1 MRRSRLVAA
10 AALAA
15 TLALAGCSASGGS
28 SGEAAAPD
36 RQDAAPAAPDEQA
49 PPQGGPDEQA
59 AGGQAQ
65 APQPGNAAPAQ
76 QRSIIYTGDIT
87 LRVDDVDRAAAQV
100 GALVEGAGG
109 FVAGDRR
116 SSGDEQAEAH
126 LTLRVPAERFI
137 ATVDGLAKLGD
148 EQSRNIS
155 TEDVTQQVVDLE
167 AQIASQQASVNR
179 TRELLARA
187 QNIGEIVSIEAEL
200 AKRESTL
207 ATLQAR
213 QQRLVDLA
221 ALSTVTVH
229 LRSRTGGPL
238 EESGGFLGGLR
249 AGWDAFLRA
258 ATVLLVALG
267 FLLPFLA
274 LFGLPAAALWWLAR
288 RRRRPTAPGAPAV
301 PEPQMPLAGAAPSP
315 GPGSRPAPGGAS
327 GPGPA
332 PIRPTGGAPGP

>member
-28 SGEAAAPD
+28 SGEAGAPG
-36 RQDAAPAAPDEQA
+36 RQDAAEQA
-49 PPQGGPDEQA
+49 APQGGPDEQA

-116 SSGDEQAEAH
+116 SSRDEQAEAH

-137 ATVDGLAKLGD
+137 ATVDELAKLGD

-179 TRELLARA
+179 TRDLLARA

-238 EESGGFLGGLR
+238 EESSGFLGGLR
-249 AGWDAFLRA
+249 AGWDAFLGA
-258 ATVLLVALG
+258 AAVLLLVLG
-267 FLLPFLA
+267 FLLPFLVA
-274 LFGLPAAALWWLAR
+274 FGIPAGLLWWLLR
-288 RRRRPTAPGAPAV
+288 RRRRPAEPGAPRA
-301 PEPQMPLAGAAPSP
+301 PQPQIPLAGA
-315 GPGSRPAPGGAS
+315 
-327 GPGPA
+327 GPGPKS
-332 PIRPTGGAPGP
+332 